1 MKKTTYNLTDAQKD
15 CQLAL
20 EQTNNCL
27 IIKSIRSGKTL
38 TILDYA
44 VKNNYKSILWVVP
57 YLTNIAGLQ
66 EELEKWNIDLN
77 IICITY
83 NSIKK
88 YESKYFN
95 LIVLDECHRI
105 TDSNYQYLRSIT
117 YDKLIA
123 MTGTYPKN
131 KDKRDLLHL
140 NLKLKLVYTYSIKD
154 AVLDGNVAPYK
165 INIITKELSS
175 SKTIHVLTKQ
185 HNFYTSEAASHKF
198 LVTKIAKSD
207 GKQKMMSIFNMMRF
221 LNTVPSTIIFIKNY
235 ININKSKRFII
246 FVATKDMAEQC
257 SEYCYYGDKDDRYF
271 NEFREGKINHLVL
284 VEKATIGVTYN
295 NLDGCLLTT
304 INSSN
309 SSVLQK
315 IFRTI
320 LFRPN
325 YTAQIDILINDK
337 TIQQEWIH
345 KALVDI

>member
-1 MKKTTYNLTDAQKD
+1 MKKITYNLTDAQKN

-20 EQTNNCL
+20 EKNNNCL

-44 VKNNYKSILWVVP
+44 VKNDYKSILWIVP

-88 YESKYFN
+88 YETKHFD
-95 LIVLDECHRI
+95 LVVLDECHRI
-105 TDSNYQYLRSIT
+105 TQYNYQYLRSIT

-131 KDKRDLLHL
+131 VSKRELLHID
-140 NLKLKLVYTYSIKD
+140 LKLRLVYTYSIKD
-154 AVLDGNVAPYK
+154 AVLDGNVAPYN
-165 INIITKELSS
+165 INIIIKKLSS
-175 SKTIHVLTKQ
+175 LKTIHVLTKKY
-185 HNFYTSEAASHKF
+185 NFYTSETASYKF
-198 LVTKIAKSD
+198 LISKILKSD

-221 LNTVPSTIIFIKNY
+221 LNTVPSTITFIKNY
-235 ININKSKRFII
+235 ITANKSKRFII
-246 FVATKDMAEQC
+246 FVATKAMAEQC
-257 SEYCYYGDKDDRYF
+257 SEYCYYGDKDDKYF

-345 KALVDI
+345 RALEDI

>member
-1 MKKTTYNLTDAQKD
+1 MYKLTNAQKK
-15 CQLAL
+15 CQSAL
-20 EQTNNCL
+20 ETNNNCL

-38 TILDYA
+38 TILDYILKKEY
-44 VKNNYKSILWVVP
+44 VSILWVVP
-57 YLTNIAGLQ
+57 YLTNIAGLE
-66 EELEKWNIDLN
+66 EELEKWNIKLN

-88 YESKYFN
+88 YESENFD

-105 TDSNYQYLRSIT
+105 TESNYQYLQSIN
-117 YDKLIA
+117 YNKLIA

-131 KDKRDLLHL
+131 RNKRELLRT
-140 NLKLKLVYTYSIKD
+140 NLKLKLVYIYSIKD
-154 AVLDGNVAPYK
+154 AVLDRNVAPYK

-175 SKTIHVLTKQ
+175 LKTIHVLTKN
-185 HNFYTSEAASHKF
+185 HNFYTSEIANHNF
-198 LVTKIAKSD
+198 LVNKIAKSE

-221 LNTVPSTIIFIKNY
+221 LNTIPSTISFIKNY

-246 FVATKDMAEQC
+246 FVATKVMAEQC
-257 SEYCYYGDKDDRYF
+257 SKYCYYGDKDDKYF
-271 NEFREGKINHLVL
+271 TLFREGKINHLVL
-284 VEKATIGVTYN
+284 VEKATIGVTYE

-345 KALVDI
+345 KALEDV